1 MCFAKNKTTTIRLPF
16 GVPFFDVFDP
26 RFSDF
31 SVPIAVRGTLVF
43 HVKHY
48 KKFLKKN
55 GFDGTSWDEFNSM
68 IKSAVA
74 RYVKEF
80 ISNTPARYSI
90 PVLQLERKASTISDL
105 IFEELSRRIKDEFKV
120 EVYAVDITAI
130 EADKTSRGYKELKE
144 VTTDIEHDGIIARAE
159 AEREGLREHSRIV
172 LEDEEETARIARED
186 KASFYKKLLPLCW
199 IVGLVIAVATIA
211 IVIKVLL

>member
-1 MCFAKNKTTTIRLPF
+1 MCFAKNKTKTIRLPF

-48 KKFLKKN
+48 KKFLQKN

-80 ISNTPARYSI
+80 ISNAPAHYSI
-90 PVLQLERKASTISDL
+90 PVLQLECKASSLSIL

-144 VTTDIEHDGIIARAE
+144 VTTDIEHDGIIAHAE
-159 AEREGLREHSRIV
+159 VERENLRQHSRLA

-186 KASFYKKLLPLCW
+186 KTSFYKKLLSLCW
-199 IVGLVIAVATIA
+199 VVGLVIVAAAIA